1 MKKIIRV
8 IVIVLFIITVSVFLV
23 IMINKDTNEKVEDKK
38 DEKIYVENGAIY
50 EKTGEVNIGAIEN
63 NIGKI
68 NRLCEEHL
76 GNMNIY
82 FSIIPD
88 KEYYL
93 KANGSNVLETD
104 FGNLENEVK
113 LKLAKNVKYFSIE
126 DTLSLDNFYKTDMHW
141 KQEDLG
147 KTVERIE
154 EELEIK
160 NEEVSYEKQT
170 LGEFYGTYY
179 KEASKIEN
187 LNLENSVKPDEMIYL
202 SNEELENCKVYNT
215 ETQKDEKIYNL
226 DRVDETKNKYDLFL
240 SGATALTTIINEDA
254 KTDKKLILFRDSF
267 GSSIAPLLVKDY
279 KEIVLVDIRYINSTI
294 LENYIDFEKYEDADV
309 LFLYSSRVINQSG
322 IFR

>member
-93 KANGSNVLETD
+93 KDVLETEFD
-104 FGNLENEVK
+104 NLENAVK
-113 LKLAKNVKYFSIE
+113 SKITGNVKYFSIE

-147 KTVERIE
+147 KTVEKIE

>member
-1 MKKIIRV
+1 MKKILRV

-38 DEKIYVENGAIY
+38 DEKIYVENGAVY
-50 EKTGEVNIGAIEN
+50 EKTGEVNIGAIEIS
-63 NIGKI
+63 IGKI

-187 LNLENSVKPDEMIYL
+187 LNLENNVKPDEMIYL

-240 SGATALTTIINEDA
+240 SGATALTTITNEDA

-309 LFLYSSRVINQSG
+309 LLLYSSRVINQSG

>member
-93 KANGSNVLETD
+93 KDVLETEFD
-104 FGNLENEVK
+104 NLENAVK
-113 LKLAKNVKYFSIE
+113 SKITKNMKYFSIE

-141 KQEDLG
+141 KQEDLS

-154 EELEIK
+154 KELGIK
-160 NEEVSYEKQT
+160 TKTVSYEKQT

-187 LNLENSVKPDEMIYL
+187 LNLENNVKPDEMIYL

-226 DRVDETKNKYDLFL
+226 DRVNETKNKYDLFL
-240 SGATALTTIINEDA
+240 SGATALTTITNEDT
-254 KTDKKLILFRDSF
+254 KTNKKLILFRDSF

-279 KEIVLVDIRYINSTI
+279 KEIALVDIRYINSTI
-294 LENYIDFEKYEDADV
+294 LENYIDFEKYKDADV
-309 LFLYSSRVINQSG
+309 LFLYSSRVINQFG

>member
-93 KANGSNVLETD
+93 KDVLETEFD
-104 FGNLENEVK
+104 NLENAVK
-113 LKLAKNVKYFSIE
+113 SKITGNVKYFSIE

-147 KTVERIE
+147 KTVEKIE

-160 NEEVSYEKQT
+160 NEEVSYEEQT
-170 LGEFYGTYY
+170 LEEFYGTYY

>member
-1 MKKIIRV
+1 MKKILRV

-93 KANGSNVLETD
+93 KNVLETEFD
-104 FGNLENEVK
+104 NLENAVK
-113 LKLAKNVKYFSIE
+113 SKITGNVKYFSIE

-187 LNLENSVKPDEMIYL
+187 LNLESNVKPDEMIYL

>member
-1 MKKIIRV
+1 MKKILRV

-147 KTVERIE
+147 KTVEKIE

-187 LNLENSVKPDEMIYL
+187 LNLESNVKPDEMIYL

>member
-1 MKKIIRV
+1 MKKILRV

-187 LNLENSVKPDEMIYL
+187 LNLENNVKPDEMIYL

>member
-93 KANGSNVLETD
+93 KDVLETEFD
-104 FGNLENEVK
+104 NLENAVK
-113 LKLAKNVKYFSIE
+113 SKITGNVKYFSIE
-126 DTLSLDNFYKTDMHW
+126 DTLS
-141 KQEDLG
+141 
-147 KTVERIE
+147 
-154 EELEIK
+154 
-160 NEEVSYEKQT
+160 
-170 LGEFYGTYY
+170 
-179 KEASKIEN
+179 
-187 LNLENSVKPDEMIYL
+187 
-202 SNEELENCKVYNT
+202 
-215 ETQKDEKIYNL
+215 
-226 DRVDETKNKYDLFL
+226 
-240 SGATALTTIINEDA
+240 
-254 KTDKKLILFRDSF
+254 
-267 GSSIAPLLVKDY
+267 
-279 KEIVLVDIRYINSTI
+279 
-294 LENYIDFEKYEDADV
+294 
-309 LFLYSSRVINQSG
+309 
-322 IFR
+322 